1 MSADSTRP
9 LATGAELL
17 EKGRALARTWKVEP
31 GPFLKHRGVAS
42 EAEFKR
48 AAAAERRITQH
59 AQIGFRD
66 LSRSC
71 ETYREVY
78 ERCLAKEVTVD
89 RYGITLDWA
98 MGYTKDNRTTDL
110 IGTGMMLEGPED
122 FVRLAHSAPVAPHF
136 GDFIMGFPA
145 AVENT
150 QAALAAGSTSIG
162 NLGQLFTFRLPG
174 DNDGIAA
181 TEATVVALGLIAA
194 QPVEVL
200 VHSNLDDGFAA
211 VFTDLSSALGMV
223 LVEKYIVEDLI
234 GAHLS
239 HCYGHHF
246 SDPLRRHAFLKALGR
261 VSKSPGTMV
270 YGNTVSY
277 RGNDAQNYAALAAY
291 LAVDIL
297 GQRVAPTGHAINAV
311 PVTENSRIPDIDE
324 IVDAQLFAGRLVER
338 SEGFETMLDPEDS
351 DRLADLIIEGGR
363 RFKES
368 LLKGFEEDGIDISD
382 PFHMFLAMKRLG
394 GKKLEERFGAGAT
407 DAELPRGRRP
417 VVAGSLLE
425 EIKHMS
431 IKHMA
436 KVTPDARARI
446 ATAGIRVLTATTD
459 VHEHGKLLIDNMF
472 RDLGVT
478 VVDGG
483 VSVDAVDIARQVKT
497 ADVDA
502 IALSTYNG
510 VALSYLKA
518 LKQTLKEAGISLPIL
533 IGGKLNQVP
542 QGSNTSLPVD
552 VSKEL
557 AAEGA
562 IVCTEVEDAVPA
574 LIKVAKARAR
584 MVHALQ

>member
-9 LATGAELL
+9 LPSGAELL
-17 EKGRALARTWKVEP
+17 ERGRALAKTWQVEP
-31 GPFLKHRGVAS
+31 GPFLKHRGVAC
-42 EAEFKR
+42 EADFKR
-48 AAAAERRITQH
+48 QAQASGSITQH

-66 LSRSC
+66 LARSC
-71 ETYREVY
+71 ETYAEVY
-78 ERCLAKEVTVD
+78 GRCLAKEVTVD
-89 RYGITLDWA
+89 RYGITLDWS
-98 MGYTKDNRTTDL
+98 MGYAKADRTTDL
-110 IGTGMMLEGPED
+110 MGTGMLLEGPED
-122 FVRLAHSAPVAPHF
+122 FVKLAHSAPVAPHF

-150 QAALAAGSTSIG
+150 QAALAAGSTSVG
-162 NLGQLFTFRLPG
+162 NLGQLYTFRLPG

-181 TEATVVALGLIAA
+181 TEATVVALGLVAA

-223 LVEKYIVEDLI
+223 LTEKYIVEDLI

-246 SDPLRRHAFLKALGR
+246 SDPLRRHAFHKALGR

-297 GQRVAPTGHAINAV
+297 GQRIAPSGHAINPV

-338 SEGFETMLDPEDS
+338 SQGFETMIDPEES
-351 DRLADLIIEGGR
+351 DRIAELMIEGGK
-363 RFKES
+363 RFKEN
-368 LLKGFEEDGIDISD
+368 LLKGLEEDGVDTAD
-382 PFHMFLAMKRLG
+382 PFRMFLAIRRLG
-394 GKKLEERFGAGAT
+394 GKKLEERFGAGTSEA
-407 DAELPRGRRP
+407 ALPRGRRP

-425 EIKHMS
+425 EIRHMS
-431 IKHMA
+431 VKHMA
-436 KVTPDARARI
+436 RVAPEAKAKLAASGV
-446 ATAGIRVLTATTD
+446 RVLTATTD

-483 VSVDAVDIARQVKT
+483 VSVDAIDIARAVKT
-497 ADVDA
+497 ANVDA

-510 VALSYLKA
+510 VALSYLRA
-518 LKQTLKEAGISLPIL
+518 LKQTLAEAGLTVPIL
-533 IGGKLNQVP
+533 IGGRLNQVP

-552 VSKEL
+552 VSSEL
-557 AAEGA
+557 EAEGA

-574 LIKVAKARAR
+574 LIQAAQQRAKVAPG
-584 MVHALQ
+584 LQ

>member
-1 MSADSTRP
+1 
-9 LATGAELL
+9 
-17 EKGRALARTWKVEP
+17 
-31 GPFLKHRGVAS
+31 
-42 EAEFKR
+42 
-48 AAAAERRITQH
+48 
-59 AQIGFRD
+59 
-66 LSRSC
+66 
-71 ETYREVY
+71 
-78 ERCLAKEVTVD
+78 
-89 RYGITLDWA
+89 
-98 MGYTKDNRTTDL
+98 
-110 IGTGMMLEGPED
+110 MMLEGPED

-234 GAHLS
+234 GASLG

-246 SDPLRRHAFLKALGR
+246 SDPLRRHSFLKALGR
-261 VSKSPGTMV
+261 VAKSPGTMV

-297 GQRVAPTGHAINAV
+297 GQRVAPTGHAINPV
-311 PVTENSRIPDIDE
+311 PVTENARIPDIDE

-338 SEGFETMLDPEDS
+338 SAGFETMIDPEES
-351 DRLADLIIEGGR
+351 DRVADLIVEGGN
-363 RFKES
+363 RFKEN
-368 LLKGFEEDGIDISD
+368 LLKGFAEDGIDTTD
-382 PFHMFLAMKRLG
+382 PFRMFLAMKRLG
-394 GKKLEERFGAGAT
+394 GKKIEERFGAGTSEA
-407 DAELPRGRRP
+407 ALPRGRRP

-425 EIKHMS
+425 EIRHMS
-431 IKHMA
+431 VRHLA
-436 KVTPDARARI
+436 KVTPDAKARI
-446 ATAGIRVLTATTD
+446 AAAGVRVLTATTD

-483 VSVDAVDIARQVKT
+483 VSVDAADIVRQIRA

-518 LKQTLKEAGISLPIL
+518 LKQILKEAGISLPIL
-533 IGGKLNQVP
+533 IGGRLNQVP

-562 IVCTEVEDAVPA
+562 IVCSEVEDAVPA
-574 LIKVAKARAR
+574 LIEAARAR
-584 MVHALQ
+584 TALAPQ